1 MLALLMYAFFLCNPK
16 LDVFHAYCRIKAKSM
31 LDNES
36 VVEVARKHGK
46 TPAQV
51 LLRHGLQRGI
61 VVLVKSVTPDR
72 IKSNFDV
79 FDFEL
84 ADVEMEKL
92 NKAGSNQRFVT
103 VLALKTH
110 PDYPFDDE
118 Y

>member
-16 LDVFHAYCRIKAKSM
+16 SDAFHAYCRIKAKSM
-31 LDNES
+31 LDNGS
-36 VVEVARKHGK
+36 VVEVAHKHGK

-84 ADVEMEKL
+84 ADAEMEKL
-92 NKAGSNQRFVT
+92 NKAGSNQRFS
-103 VLALKTH
+103 LFPALKKH